1 MSLSTISWTQVGS
14 VSEAGKHALF
24 AGYQSDGSKVYVGK
38 AVDST
43 GNTVP
48 AKLIPESNA
57 CFFEEGGVE
66 KNSDKIEFLFHNEG
80 YSWLKSGNGATV
92 PDAVSVG
99 STYVGRAEIDGTT
112 VVGKVDPET
121 KQLVASYYGKIVN
134 LDNYDV
140 LVFKPSNKTHFQQMV
155 TKEVRETSFN
165 SRSDSSF
172 SNTFNERLIIRD
184 NSMFSE
190 QKILELQNRIQTLE
204 LELSNFKNDRR
215 NYEQR
220 ISFEQRRVADL
231 NNKIQSMRTENSV
244 FIRERT
250 TFEERLTSENS
261 KISGLEIKLQDILN
275 ENTFLLK
282 KISGLEETLK
292 SERYQMDIYTE
303 RFKASLSTGSN
314 GNKNKGFEERVKN
327 LQSRIF
333 ELESLIENGGA
344 DTDSLRSQL
353 SNYESTIE
361 HQKMQVDSIL
371 KKLQG
376 SNADNEFLVKKL
388 SLLTQTLR
396 NYQFEIESMTSQL
409 QNAKAIIASLH
420 AELARA
426 NAALSKY
433 QAAIGSA
440 YMINGELMTKVSGF
454 SQMSQFSS
462 SSNSKFDILGLSMSS
477 IDSSSK
483 QLTYNTSAL
492 LEATGSETYLKYI
505 RATSSE
511 STESGNVAFQPLGP
525 EPINNAGF
533 TPFTAASESA

>member
-1 MSLSTISWTQVGS
+1 MTSCS
-14 VSEAGKHALF
+14 F
-24 AGYQSDGSKVYVGK
+24 
-38 AVDST
+38 
-43 GNTVP
+43 NT
-48 AKLIPESNA
+48 KFIIIP
-57 CFFEEGGVE
+57 
-66 KNSDKIEFLFHNEG
+66 D
-80 YSWLKSGNGATV
+80 
-92 PDAVSVG
+92 
-99 STYVGRAEIDGTT
+99 
-112 VVGKVDPET
+112 
-121 KQLVASYYGKIVN
+121 
-134 LDNYDV
+134 
-140 LVFKPSNKTHFQQMV
+140 KTHFQQMV

-165 SRSDSSF
+165 SRSDGF
-172 SNTFNERLIIRD
+172 SNSFNERLIIRD
-184 NSMFSE
+184 NSMFSQ
-190 QKILELQNRIQTLE
+190 QKFLEMQNRIQTLE
-204 LELSNFKNDRR
+204 LELANFKNDRTS
-215 NYEQR
+215 YEQR

-231 NNKIQSMRTENSV
+231 NTKIQSMKSENSIY
-244 FIRERT
+244 IRERT
-250 TFEERLTSENS
+250 TFEERLGSENS
-261 KISGLEIKLQDILN
+261 KISSLEIKLQDILN

-314 GNKNKGFEERVKN
+314 SGKNKGFEERIKN

-361 HQKMQVDSIL
+361 HQKMQVDTIL

-396 NYQFEIESMTSQL
+396 NYQYEIETMTGQL

-454 SQMSQFSS
+454 SQMSHFQS
-462 SSNSKFDILGLSMSS
+462 SSNSKLDILGLSMSS
-477 IDSSSK
+477 VDSSSK

-525 EPINNAGF
+525 EPINSGF